1 MLFRYSVLV
10 AATPREGVTFFSKHF
25 VLFQNQIVMGLIVA
39 AILVAFLGSFIGSR
53 MVTKITMNTIKV
65 IVGILLLFLAAA
77 MGAGLV

>member
-25 VLFQNQIVMGLIVA
+25 VLFQNQIGMGLIVA

-53 MVTKITMNTIKV
+53 MVKKITMNTIKV